1 VGTSTASTLSDIEAT
16 RARLERDIQA
26 LVDRMPAP
34 AVWVKRLVGLALGGG
49 VSGGVFWFVVH
60 RLRNRAR
67 KRKEAKAKAEAASEA
82 AQATLSPVIQ
92 VLPSRW
98 SEGLADLAA
107 SDRWKAPVA
116 ILVGI
121 WIMLRLAEL
130 RRLRALTKALTTTP
144 AASREPAPR

>member
-67 KRKEAKAKAEAASEA
+67 KRKEAKAEAASEA
-82 AQATLSPVIQ
+82 AQGTLSPVIQ

-144 AASREPAPR
+144 AASGEPAPR